1 MDFQVHDDPLLLCI
15 RDVRISILLTEKV
28 TEYKSVQDTNYFLQ
42 IVLHPFISYSSGW
55 QRTNSIF
62 FFFLNSWTAVSK
74 KRTEFVIRRC
84 CKFSPELLDLSA
96 AL

>member
-62 FFFLNSWTAVSK
+62 FFLNSWTAVSK